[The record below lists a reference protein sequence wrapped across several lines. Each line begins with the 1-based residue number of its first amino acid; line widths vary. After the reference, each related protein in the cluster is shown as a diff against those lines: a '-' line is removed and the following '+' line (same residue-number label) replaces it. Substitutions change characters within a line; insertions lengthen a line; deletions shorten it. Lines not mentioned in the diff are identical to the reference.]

1 MKKVLLYLIMFALVC
16 QGELFA
22 GNKSNDVTKEEKKQ
36 MRRVKK
42 DRKSV
47 QRAERKLKRS
57 VRKEMRSQKKSI
69 KKSEKKSK
77 KLQKHADRDEKRAAK
92 SQAAQEK
99 VEMRNAKKA
108 EKREAR
114 AERREIKKET
124 SLTNKEKCLER
135 CRLGREATAHRQRE
149 KERKMHIDRLMR
161 KEMMES
167 WDAQRQEAVA
177 HDSLAGCYAS
187 QYKLPAWPVQARFSE
202 RKYLMQVGAGY
213 RYATDGYDNTGTNHD
228 ITKNYF
234 GSDQIRVKDV
244 LLASKLVQVGTL
256 TQSDLGAGDAS
267 KYLNYLAD
275 EVIKFNGRFEE
286 YGTTFDLARY
296 VKGRDFMIG
305 IQIPFLYRK
314 HHLKADLTP
323 STAAALNVGQGLA
336 GLDGTSPNAFMR
348 RYGQDTNLFIKDIL
362 RSKGINELGGSAAG
376 LGDITLFMH
385 GELSSAYFDR
395 MIIGVRALV
404 PTAKEASQA
413 KLWAPDLGKNGG
425 LNEFA
430 VFASTM
436 LAYSRCINPHIFIET
451 FFSLPGHLNRRVP
464 SLVNSKSGAATS
476 TDVVGKDVM
485 TFGDRVKYN
494 NKAFSEFDTPLKNIG
509 DRVASAKV
517 TRGAGI
523 ELKVGN
529 LFQRVLARKGSLDV
543 YYQFKAK
550 WRDHFSNLSGQNWNT
565 DIFKC
570 HSQSLQHNTG
580 FEYNYQ
586 FDHDVRLSTGM
597 IYTFSGMNTEKMF
610 DVHAVVGT
618 SF

>member
-1 MKKVLLYLIMFALVC
+1 MKKVLLYLCMFAVVC

-22 GNKSNDVTKEEKKQ
+22 GKKSDGMTKEEKKQ
-36 MRRVKK
+36 MRRVQK

-47 QRAERKLKRS
+47 HRAERKLKRS
-57 VRKEMRSQKKSI
+57 VRKEMRAQKKSI
-69 KKSEKKSK
+69 KKSDKQSARS
-77 KLQKHADRDEKRAAK
+77 QKGANRNEKRAAK
-92 SQAAQEK
+92 SQAA
-99 VEMRNAKKA
+99 EMRRAEKADQKA
-108 EKREAR
+108 ERQAAK
-114 AERREIKKET
+114 AERREIKKEK
-124 SLTNKEKCLER
+124 SSTNREKCLER
-135 CRLGREATAHRQRE
+135 CRAGREATAHRQRE

-256 TQSDLGAGDAS
+256 TQNDLGAANPGAAS

-275 EVIKFNGRFEE
+275 EIIKFNGRFEE
-286 YGTTFDLARY
+286 YGTTLDLARY
-296 VKGRDFMIG
+296 VRARDFMIG

-323 STAAALNVGQGLA
+323 ATAAALNMGEGLT
-336 GLDGTSPNAFMR
+336 GLDSSGPNAFMR

-385 GELSSAYFDR
+385 GELTSAYFDR
-395 MIIGVRALV
+395 MIIGARALV

-430 VFASTM
+430 VFVSTM

-451 FFSLPGHLNRRVP
+451 IFSLPGHLNRRIP
-464 SLVNSKSGAATS
+464 SLVNSRPGATIGDS
-476 TDVVGKDVM
+476 VGKDLM
-485 TFGDRVKYN
+485 TFGDRVKHAQ
-494 NKAFSEFDTPLKNIG
+494 AFSEFDTPLKNIG
-509 DRVASAKV
+509 DHVASAKV
-517 TRGAGI
+517 TRGAGV

-529 LFQRVLARKGSLDV
+529 LFQRVFGRQGSLDV
-543 YYQFKAK
+543 YYQF
-550 WRDHFSNLSGQNWNT
+550 
-565 DIFKC
+565 
-570 HSQSLQHNTG
+570 
-580 FEYNYQ
+580 
-586 FDHDVRLSTGM
+586 
-597 IYTFSGMNTEKMF
+597 
-610 DVHAVVGT
+610 
-618 SF
+618 